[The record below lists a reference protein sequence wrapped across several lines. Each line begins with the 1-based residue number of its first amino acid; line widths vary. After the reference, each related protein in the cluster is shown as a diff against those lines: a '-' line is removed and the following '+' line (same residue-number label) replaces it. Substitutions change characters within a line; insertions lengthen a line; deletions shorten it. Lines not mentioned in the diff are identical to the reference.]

1 MLFVRK
7 GRKNAKSF
15 GCVLP
20 YSRYLRF
27 SRTIVFFRFVHKCT
41 GLLLAHTAVRNEL
54 VMPAEAGIQRLKSLD
69 YRIHP
74 CILPLRASRWLFKSA
89 PGRFS
94 PAKNMPE

>member
-1 MLFVRK
+1 MSLMRK
-7 GRKNAKSF
+7 
-15 GCVLP
+15 
-20 YSRYLRF
+20 Y
-27 SRTIVFFRFVHKCT
+27 
-41 GLLLAHTAVRNEL
+41 TAVQNKL
-54 VMPAEAGIQRLKSLD
+54 VMPFALWAALRAFKIAPGDFVAGIPRLKSLD

>member
-1 MLFVRK
+1 MPAEARCCPEYFVMPAEARCC
-7 GRKNAKSF
+7 AE
-15 GCVLP
+15 
-20 YSRYLRF
+20 Y
-27 SRTIVFFRFVHKCT
+27 FVMPAEARCCPEYFVMP
-41 GLLLAHTAVRNEL
+41 AEARCCPEYF

-94 PAKNMPE
+94 PAKNMLE